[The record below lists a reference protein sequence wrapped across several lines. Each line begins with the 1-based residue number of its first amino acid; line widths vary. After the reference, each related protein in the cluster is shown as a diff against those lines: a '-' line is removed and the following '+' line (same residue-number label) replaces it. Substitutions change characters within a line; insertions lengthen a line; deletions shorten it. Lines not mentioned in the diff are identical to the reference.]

1 MVLQRSQSLFRR
13 KLTHAIALP
22 IALLLL
28 LAGVSI
34 WQITRLLS
42 ALRWV
47 DHTSQVISHA
57 NQVQKL
63 LLDMETGF
71 RGYLL
76 TGQQVFL
83 EPYDQANVVIEPNLE
98 ELRTLVSDNPN
109 QVQRVHELTRQ
120 LQQWEAQVLP
130 AIHRKRQGEREPL
143 SSLMGRKQR
152 MDQMRREISAF
163 ITTEEQ
169 LQEQRSHVAQQ
180 TTHSVILTSLLLASG
195 IGVVMA
201 YFIFRQIFRVSQT
214 YEDALHTAQVRTE
227 QAEQSA
233 IALQRSAQRLS
244 ALHNIDRAILAA
256 ESDKTLVGN
265 ALDRLRQIIPYQQAF
280 VTVFDFEN
288 ETVNVLAGSDEINL
302 NHPPLTLHDVVA
314 DQNQGQKIRYIDNL
328 TTTNLSSPILTQL
341 RAQEFSSY
349 LSIPLQVENTVIG
362 ELHLASVEPAA
373 FDGETQ
379 EIAQEVAAQLAIA
392 LQQSRLRAQL
402 QEYAAQ
408 LEERVAERTLQL
420 QETNQELEA
429 FTYSVS
435 HDLRAPLRTMQGF
448 ANALLEDCGDQ
459 LDGYCTT
466 YIHSIIED
474 AVQMNGLINDLLA
487 YSRLTRLQIL
497 LQPVSLDEV
506 VHEALKQLTVQIQ
519 EKNAQILVK
528 EGFPRVIAH
537 RSTLVQVVINLISN
551 AVKFVE
557 ADIQPQIDIF
567 TTIERQDKQD
577 WIRLWIVDNGIGIAP
592 EHQER
597 VFRVF
602 ERLHGN
608 ESYPGTGIG
617 LAIVHKGLERMGG
630 QVGVD
635 SQLGHGSRFWIALPS
650 AVLAGSNAAYDPN
663 SPSSGN

>member
-1 MVLQRSQSLFRR
+1 MVPQRSQSPFRR
-13 KLTHAIALP
+13 SLTRAIALP
-22 IALLLL
+22 IVLLLL

-47 DHTSQVISHA
+47 EHTSQVISQA

-83 EPYDQANVVIEPNLE
+83 EPYEQANAVIDPSLE
-98 ELRTLVSDNPN
+98 QLSTLVSDNSS
-109 QVQRVHELTRQ
+109 QVQRVYALARQ
-120 LQQWEAQVLP
+120 FQQWEAQVLP
-130 AIHRKRQGEREPL
+130 AINRKQQGEQEAF
-143 SSLMGRKQR
+143 SDLMGRKQH
-152 MDQMRREISAF
+152 MDQMRREISAL
-163 ITTEEQ
+163 IATEER
-169 LQEQRSHVAQQ
+169 LQDQRSQAAQQ

-195 IGVVMA
+195 IGVVLA
-201 YFIFRQIFRVSQT
+201 YFIYRQILRVSQT
-214 YEDALHTAQVRTE
+214 YEDALQTAQVRTE

-233 IALQRSAQRLS
+233 IALQRSAQRLA
-244 ALHNIDRAILAA
+244 ALHTIDQAILVA
-256 ESDKTLVGN
+256 ETDKILVSN
-265 ALDRLRQIIPYQQAF
+265 ALNRLQQIIPHQQSF
-280 VTVFDFEN
+280 VTTFDFEN
-288 ETVNVLAGSDEINL
+288 GTASLLAGGEQVDL
-302 NHPPLTLHDVVA
+302 NRPPLTLHGFGP
-314 DQNQGQKIRYIDNL
+314 GQRQETRYIENL
-328 TTTNLSSPILTQL
+328 ATTHLSSPLLMQL
-341 RAQEFSSY
+341 RSQGFLSC
-349 LSIPLQVENTVIG
+349 LSIPLLVENTLIG
-362 ELHLASVEPAA
+362 ELNLTSVEPAA
-373 FDGETQ
+373 FDQETQ
-379 EIAQEVAAQLAIA
+379 EIAREVAAQLAIA
-392 LQQSRLRAQL
+392 LQQSQLRLQL
-402 QEYAAQ
+402 QEYATQ
-408 LEERVAERTLQL
+408 LEERVTERTLQL

-448 ANALLEDCGDQ
+448 ASALLEDCGDQ
-459 LDGYCTT
+459 LDEYCKI

-487 YSRLTRLQIL
+487 YSRLTRLQVL
-497 LQPVSLDEV
+497 LQPVLLDEV

-519 EKNAQILVK
+519 EKNTQICI
-528 EGFPRVIAH
+528 EGELPKVIAH
-537 RSTLVQVVINLISN
+537 RSTLVQVVTNLISN

-557 ADIQPQIDIF
+557 AEIQPQIDIF
-567 TTIERQDKQD
+567 TTVERQNNQD

-630 QVGVD
+630 QVGME
-635 SQLGHGSRFWIALPS
+635 SQLGRGSRFWIALPS
-650 AVLAGSNAAYDPN
+650 AVLAGSTATDDPS
-663 SPSSGN
+663 SPSFGN